1 MQEKIFLFDTTL
13 RDGEQAPGCQLNT
26 IEKIEIAKELELLG
40 VDIIEAGFPISS
52 PGDFNSVVEVSK
64 AVTNPIICALT
75 RTKESDITIA
85 ASALKY
91 AKRKRIQTG
100 IGVSDMHIQYKFKST
115 RDKIIET
122 ATSAVRFAR
131 NLVDDVQFFAED
143 STRADLNYLARVI
156 EAVIEAGATVVNI
169 PDTNGFCLPDEYAA
183 RIRFLKENV
192 KNIDKVIISAHCH
205 NDLGMATANSVAA
218 LLGGARQ
225 VECTIN
231 GVGER
236 AGNTSLEEVVMA
248 LKVKN
253 NLPVK
258 IDADTTRLY
267 GLSRMVS
274 RMMRTPVQANKA
286 IVGKNAFAHSSGI
299 HQDGVIKNKSNY
311 EIMSPEDVGTK
322 APLLMLTARSGRA
335 ALQHRLQLIGY
346 HEIDKDAMDGIY
358 DNFLKMADVK
368 KEIHDKDLRALMG
381 SKDAVNNIVLR
392 DMQIKTGLYTGSIAN
407 LKLIVNHE
415 EKIITSEGNGPFDAA
430 VCGIN
435 KLLEKDIV
443 IDDIDIQP
451 ITGGASAE
459 TNVLIRIAYKND
471 TYEGFA
477 SGTDIILSSVN
488 AYLEAVNKIEHN
500 LFHEK
505 AALI

>member
-26 IEKIEIAKELELLG
+26 IEKIEIARELELLG
-40 VDIIEAGFPISS
+40 VDIIEAGFPVSS
-52 PGDFNSVVEVSK
+52 PGDFNSVAEVAK
-64 AVTNPIICALT
+64 AVTQPIICALT
-75 RTKESDITIA
+75 RTKEKDIAVA
-85 ASALKY
+85 AEALKY

-100 IGVSDMHIQYKFKST
+100 IGVSDLHIKHKFQST
-115 RDKIIET
+115 REQIIEI

-143 STRADLNYLARVI
+143 AGRADLNYLAQVI
-156 EAVIEAGATVVNI
+156 EAVIDAGATVVNI

-183 RIRFLKENV
+183 KFRFLKENV
-192 KNIDKVIISAHCH
+192 RNIDKAIISAHCH
-205 NDLGMATANSVAA
+205 NDLGMATANSIAA

-248 LKVKN
+248 LRVKN

-274 RMMRTPVQANKA
+274 RMMRSPIQPNKA

-311 EIMSPEDVGTK
+311 EIMRPEDVGTQ

-335 ALQHRLQLIGY
+335 ALQHRLQFIGIG
-346 HEIDKDAMDGIY
+346 ELSKNEMDEVY
-358 DNFLKMADVK
+358 ERFLKMADLK
-368 KEIHDKDLRALMG
+368 KEMHDQDLKILLGIEDTASHIAL
-381 SKDAVNNIVLR
+381 DDFEV
-392 DMQIKTGLYTGSIAN
+392 KTGLHTKSIVRIS
-407 LKLIVNHE
+407 LIVNQ
-415 EKIITSEGNGPFDAA
+415 EKRSIQSEGTGAFDVAIS
-430 VCGIN
+430 GIN
-435 KLLEKDIV
+435 KLLKRNIAIEDVNVRPMI
-443 IDDIDIQP
+443 
-451 ITGGASAE
+451 GGPSAE
-459 TNVLIRIAYKND
+459 ANVSVRIIYNGSH
-471 TYEGFA
+471 YEGFA
-477 SGTDIILSSVN
+477 SGTDILFGSVN
-488 AYLEAVNKIEHN
+488 AYLEAVNKIEQ
-500 LFHEK
+500 
-505 AALI
+505 